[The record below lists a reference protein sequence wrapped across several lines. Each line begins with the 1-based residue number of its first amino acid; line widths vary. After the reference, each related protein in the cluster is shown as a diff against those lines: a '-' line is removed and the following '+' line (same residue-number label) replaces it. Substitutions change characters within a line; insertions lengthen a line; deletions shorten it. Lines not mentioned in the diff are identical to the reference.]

1 MDVISPEAV
10 VRFAKSNP
18 AVAED
23 KIIDFLSSERGR
35 DDHGEISADTIN
47 NWVKV
52 ARALSNRSSEL
63 YCRDTV
69 LLSWY
74 LGCESEI
81 VGRHLGSLV
90 SHKRVTR
97 SVIIVIVARMMV
109 VTNAITTPSNG
120 GTVTTIPRH
129 VKEAHPSFICEFIDV
144 CVEHVSAGIWI

>member
-1 MDVISPEAV
+1 MAAKTVDRAFIQGQRVELSWATINSRAACYRLSKKSNRFLRKMDVRSPEAV

-18 AVAED
+18 AVAEN

-47 NWVKV
+47 NWIKV

-81 VGRHLGSLV
+81 VGHHLGSLV
-90 SHKRVTR
+90 SHIRVIG
-97 SVIIVIVARMMV
+97 SVIIVIVA
-109 VTNAITTPSNG
+109 ADDG
-120 GTVTTIPRH
+120 
-129 VKEAHPSFICEFIDV
+129 CY
-144 CVEHVSAGIWI
+144 

>member
-18 AVAED
+18 AVAEN

-35 DDHGEISADTIN
+35 DDHGEISADTLN

-52 ARALSNRSSEL
+52 ARAFSNRSSEL

-81 VGRHLGSLV
+81 VGHHLGSLV
-90 SHKRVTR
+90 SHIRVIG
-97 SVIIVIVARMMV
+97 SVIIVIVA
-109 VTNAITTPSNG
+109 ADDG
-120 GTVTTIPRH
+120 
-129 VKEAHPSFICEFIDV
+129 CY
-144 CVEHVSAGIWI
+144 